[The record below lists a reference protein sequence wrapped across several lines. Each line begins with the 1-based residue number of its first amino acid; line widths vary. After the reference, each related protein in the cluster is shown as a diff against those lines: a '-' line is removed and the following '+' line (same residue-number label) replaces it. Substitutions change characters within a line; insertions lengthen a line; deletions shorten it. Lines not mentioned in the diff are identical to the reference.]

1 MEVKVTV
8 VSTDNTVLDVMIVV
22 GPELTEVEL
31 ANAIREAIEH
41 KLEVQE
47 D

>member
-31 ANAIREAIEH
+31 ANAIEH